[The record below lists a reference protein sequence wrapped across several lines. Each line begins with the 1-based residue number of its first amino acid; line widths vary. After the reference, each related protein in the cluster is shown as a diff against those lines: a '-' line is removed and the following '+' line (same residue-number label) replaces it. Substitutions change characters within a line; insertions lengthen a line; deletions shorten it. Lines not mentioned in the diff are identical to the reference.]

1 MTRLKFKVKN
11 PNTTL
16 FDLKGEFEVTFATI
30 SQEECGTI
38 VVSDMPRRIISLQLH
53 KNKIPHFA
61 FGAREVDNAVAAR
74 HTLHRTL
81 LFSLSSQMICLSVNK
96 TEHFPRG

>member
-1 MTRLKFKVKN
+1 VTRLKFKVKN

-74 HTLHRTL
+74 HTSHTSI
-81 LFSLSSQMICLSVNK
+81 FSLSSQMICLSVNK